1 MNLSKKK
8 SCAVLLLTCAL
19 APFAFARAVSAAE
32 TLKVQNVSKV
42 YDLEV
47 RVASC
52 DGESRDEDSN
62 RCIGPATVSLFRKG
76 SKSPFQIL
84 RLPNVELYKDTA
96 AFSPET
102 SEKPRGLYAEEY
114 SFVFDDFNFDGR
126 EDLAVCNGRDSGY
139 GGPSYTVLLF
149 DARAGKFVE
158 SRALSR
164 LAEGEYLGLF
174 FTDKKRRTLTAYSK
188 GGCCYHETNVF
199 SVVRNRPVLIEKVI
213 EDATPWG
220 GAPEGYV
227 LITTKKKVRG
237 RWVVRTKKEKLETE
251 TPDKEQNKNRP
262 GTNL

>member
-1 MNLSKKK
+1 MNLGNKR
-8 SCAVLLLTCAL
+8 SCVVLILTCAL

-32 TLKVQNVSKV
+32 TLKVENVSKV

-52 DGESRDEDSN
+52 GGEEQDGDSN
-62 RCIGPATVSLFRKG
+62 RCSGPATVRLFRKG
-76 SKSPFQIL
+76 SKSPFQTL

-102 SEKPRGLYAEEY
+102 SGKPRGLYAEEY

-139 GGPSYTVLLF
+139 GGPSYTVFLF
-149 DARAGKFVE
+149 DARAGRFKE

-174 FTDKKRRTLTAYSK
+174 FTDPKRRTLTAYSK
-188 GGCCYHETNVF
+188 GGCCYHETKVF
-199 SVVRNRPVLIEKVI
+199 QIVRNRPVLVEQVI
-213 EDATPWG
+213 EDATSWG
-220 GAPEGYV
+220 GAPEGYA
-227 LITTKKKVRG
+227 LITTKRKVRG
-237 RWVVRTKKEKLETE
+237 RWVVATKKAKLETE
-251 TPDKEQNKNRP
+251 NEN
-262 GTNL
+262 

>member
-1 MNLSKKK
+1 MNIKGEKRKAAVVIACLLAAVA
-8 SCAVLLLTCAL
+8 CARTAWG
-19 APFAFARAVSAAE
+19 AE

-47 RVASC
+47 RVESC
-52 DGESRDEDSN
+52 GGAEQDGDSN
-62 RCIGPATVSLFRKG
+62 RCSGPATVRLFRKG
-76 SKSPFQIL
+76 SKTPFQVM

-102 SEKPRGLYAEEY
+102 SGKPRGLYAEEY

-139 GGPSYTVLLF
+139 GGPSYTVFLF
-149 DARAGKFVE
+149 DARGGRFKE

-174 FTDKKRRTLTAYSK
+174 FTDAKRRTLTAHSK
-188 GGCCYHETNVF
+188 GGCCYHETKVF
-199 SVVRNRPVLIEKVI
+199 RVVRDRPVLVEQVI
-213 EDATPWG
+213 EDATSWG
-220 GAPEGYV
+220 GAPEGYA

-251 TPDKEQNKNRP
+251 REN
-262 GTNL
+262 